1 MSDKIVLF
9 VASFFSVWIKFMT
22 LNTKFIY
29 ATGRANLARPVAY
42 KFLGPSFKWFERQ
55 FLRGVDRGEDSQNP
69 VFLMGF

>member
-1 MSDKIVLF
+1 MSDEIVLF

-42 KFLGPSFKWFERQ
+42 INFWVRHSNGLNDNFWVG
-55 FLRGVDRGEDSQNP
+55 
-69 VFLMGF
+69 